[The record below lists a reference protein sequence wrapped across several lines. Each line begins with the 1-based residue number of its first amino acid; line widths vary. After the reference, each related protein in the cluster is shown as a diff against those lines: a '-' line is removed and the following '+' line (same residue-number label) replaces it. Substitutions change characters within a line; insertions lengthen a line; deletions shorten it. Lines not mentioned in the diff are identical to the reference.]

1 MAGRERLSQPRG
13 GDILLSDSASSSS
26 DEESLRMAKQVVP
39 YSKEPEW
46 TEAELLAHV
55 AESESSATEEE
66 VDGDGILGDW
76 PPASRVGNKEWCFCG
91 ECDAMAVRHECICC
105 HEYEESKKKLSDG
118 GVKCISFLSKFATV
132 CLDRDVL
139 ETALTGF
146 LDLTKRPL
154 NTPAS
159 NE

>member
-76 PPASRVGNKEWCFCG
+76 PPASRVGNKEWCFAGSAKLWPC
-91 ECDAMAVRHECICC
+91 AMSASAATNTRSRRRSSVTVE
-105 HEYEESKKKLSDG
+105 LSAYPFCPSLLPSAWIEMSW
-118 GVKCISFLSKFATV
+118 KQ
-132 CLDRDVL
+132 R
-139 ETALTGF
+139 
-146 LDLTKRPL
+146 
-154 NTPAS
+154 
-159 NE
+159 